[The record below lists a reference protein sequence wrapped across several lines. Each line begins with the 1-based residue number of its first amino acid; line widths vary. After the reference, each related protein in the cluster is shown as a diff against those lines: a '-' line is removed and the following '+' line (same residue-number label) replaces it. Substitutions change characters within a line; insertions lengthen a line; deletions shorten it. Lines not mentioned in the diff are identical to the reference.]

1 MYKYIVPPSD
11 LNEITK
17 ATLTKYLPIAQK
29 RRNKK
34 HCRSGFS
41 QNLTAHIEER
51 KNEKKKHKYLNRV
64 ELMIMT
70 KLRGKNMQP

>member
-1 MYKYIVPPSD
+1 MYKYIVPPRD

-41 QNLTAHIEER
+41 QSLTAHIEER
-51 KNEKKKHKYLNRV
+51 KNKKTKNRKKTQV
-64 ELMIMT
+64 PESC
-70 KLRGKNMQP
+70 